1 MSAREFAV
9 RTVAILLFPD
19 VELLDFAGPY
29 EVFSS
34 VRDDDGAPLMKV
46 HTCAEAPALVR
57 CRNGLEVRA
66 DYTLDACP
74 SADVLLIP
82 GGVGTNAALKRSALV
97 NWIAERSRTAEL
109 TTSVCTGAYLL
120 AAAGIVG
127 ERPVTTYRG
136 SIEHLRTKYAGL
148 EVRANE
154 RWVDAGDIV
163 TSAGV
168 SAGIDMALH
177 IVSRLYG
184 PAAAAATA
192 HEIEYDYWPR
202 AGG

>member
-1 MSAREFAV
+1 
-9 RTVAILLFPD
+9 
-19 VELLDFAGPY
+19 
-29 EVFSS
+29 
-34 VRDDDGAPLMKV
+34 
-46 HTCAEAPALVR
+46 
-57 CRNGLEVRA
+57 
-66 DYTLDACP
+66 
-74 SADVLLIP
+74 
-82 GGVGTNAALKRSALV
+82 
-97 NWIAERSRTAEL
+97 
-109 TTSVCTGAYLL
+109 
-120 AAAGIVG
+120 VG